1 MAQSRD
7 RWICMSLPV
16 RYAAW
21 GKKKKKIQCLSA
33 GVSFFVLVCG
43 NSRYPSQ
50 PSCVVS
56 KQRRAGLLLRR
67 CLSRRMCYY
76 QASCMQMCI
85 KISVQWRH
93 DITNALFGW
102 GKGHIIATYSVI
114 RWAECPY
121 ITWATTKIKNVSAGV
136 FPVWECLCVCVC
148 VFIYICLLK
157 ASTPSWPRC
166 DSAHLRAAQA
176 LGERRT

>member
-1 MAQSRD
+1 
-7 RWICMSLPV
+7 
-16 RYAAW
+16 
-21 GKKKKKIQCLSA
+21 
-33 GVSFFVLVCG
+33 
-43 NSRYPSQ
+43 
-50 PSCVVS
+50 
-56 KQRRAGLLLRR
+56 
-67 CLSRRMCYY
+67 
-76 QASCMQMCI
+76 MQMCI

-114 RWAECPY
+114 RRAECLS
-121 ITWATTKIKNVSAGV
+121 NVSAGV